1 MGIGKLIE
9 EAAGAVAAEQA
20 LEAVDPN
27 AGLLT
32 KGLAAVAGFE
42 GVNKLSGA
50 LEAHAKPKA
59 EDAIPP
65 DPTLDPN
72 SAANPNS

>member
-20 LEAVDPN
+20 VEAADPN
-27 AGLLT
+27 AGILV

-42 GVNKLSGA
+42 GVNKLSEA
-50 LEAHAKPKA
+50 LEAHAKPKSD
-59 EDAIPP
+59 DAVPP

-72 SAANPNS
+72 SAAN